1 MAKLTIYTP
10 LKRVVICGEFCNW
23 DIDKAREAV
32 KTGKGKSIVVDDMPK
47 GEYRVFSCK
56 SFLGCEVYPCG
67 RQMPNRYFDGSVN
80 EVIVSKFIKEM

>member
-10 LKRVVICGEFCNW
+10 LNRVIICGEFCNW

-56 SFLGCEVYPCG
+56 SFLGGEVYPSG
-67 RQMPNRYFDGSVN
+67 QQMHNRYFDGSVN